1 MIDERKGFHHFS
13 VELVRHGDDGHFFDA
28 GDFTE
33 GAFNCWFRCVPITL
47 HDFQSSYHR
56 FTYLM
61 GCDGLAGRIDYVG
74 FHNDL
79 QARLVLADL
88 HLKAREP
95 DLAGEQ
101 CDAVLAVAPKT
112 RGRF

>member
-1 MIDERKGFHHFS
+1 
-13 VELVRHGDDGHFFDA
+13 
-28 GDFTE
+28 
-33 GAFNCWFRCVPITL
+33 
-47 HDFQSSYHR
+47 
-56 FTYLM
+56 M